1 MQKSINHIYLII
13 LLAILS
19 SIAPMG
25 VDAYLPSIP
34 DIATA
39 FNVNIHKVELS
50 LSIFL
55 TGFAIGQIFGGPISD
70 RYGRRLSSVF
80 GLLGFSLFSFIIIFS
95 SSIYELWIYRFI
107 EAFFGGIVVVNAAA
121 SVRDRF
127 HGPEAAKVFS
137 LIGMVRSIAP
147 LIAPAIGS
155 AIIHFF
161 PWEAVFIFLTIYSLV
176 IAFFVYKDLPE
187 SFTKT
192 KQKVLES
199 FKLVLTHKTAMK
211 AMITLGFTFGGYF
224 VIIAKS
230 SFIYIE
236 YFKINT
242 DYFPFF
248 FGINIVVLMVIIK
261 VNIALLKKYEPLSII
276 KTALLMQVF
285 SGVLFILNYENI
297 SIVSTVLIIALYM
310 SMMGFIFGNCM
321 ALALEHFQNNAGVA
335 SSVSGVLQFGLG
347 SIISSLALSFHSEN
361 FSVIAYSITIISA
374 ISFLVIRTYKHT

>member
-1 MQKSINHIYLII
+1 
-13 LLAILS
+13 
-19 SIAPMG
+19 
-25 VDAYLPSIP
+25 
-34 DIATA
+34 
-39 FNVNIHKVELS
+39 
-50 LSIFL
+50 
-55 TGFAIGQIFGGPISD
+55 
-70 RYGRRLSSVF
+70 
-80 GLLGFSLFSFIIIFS
+80 
-95 SSIYELWIYRFI
+95 
-107 EAFFGGIVVVNAAA
+107 
-121 SVRDRF
+121 
-127 HGPEAAKVFS
+127 
-137 LIGMVRSIAP
+137 MVRSIAP

-248 FGINIVVLMVIIK
+248 FGINIVVLMGIIK
-261 VNIALLKKYEPLSII
+261 VNIALLKKYDPLTIV

-285 SGVLFILNYENI
+285 SGILFILNYENI

-321 ALALEHFQNNAGVA
+321 ALALEHFQKNAGVA

-374 ISFLVIRTYKHT
+374 ISFLVIRTYKHS